1 MRRLTALTLV
11 GLASLSLSGCGFFGS
26 LFGRG
31 PDEPSIEPEN
41 MPLPNEP
48 GDQAQG
54 EDFVEP
60 LVPAAPSAAAIAS
73 AELIQSTDPN
83 ERLQQIA
90 RSRPDPFATVPIPPR
105 PRAVPRPANRP
116 QGQTAGRPGGGTGAG
131 SAGNVAGRPG
141 GTAAGGSV
149 NGGTASGV
157 NPGGTAGGGGGSS
170 IQPLPSLPQPQFATT
185 VAVTGVVRVGGESY
199 AIIKAPNES
208 TSRHVKVGQR
218 LVNGQVLVKRIEL
231 RGGEEPVVIL
241 EENGIEVARP
251 VGSGGESEQAP
262 TAAAGAA
269 PQALVIP
276 PLPQS

>member
-11 GLASLSLSGCGFFGS
+11 GLASLSLSGCGFLGS

-31 PDEPSIEPEN
+31 PDEPAPEPVN
-41 MPLPNEP
+41 VPLPNEP

-116 QGQTAGRPGGGTGAG
+116 QGQTAGRPGGGGA
-131 SAGNVAGRPG
+131 ATGNVAARPG
-141 GTAAGGSV
+141 GSS
-149 NGGTASGV
+149 ASGGA
-157 NPGGTAGGGGGSS
+157 NPGGTASSGGGGGSS
-170 IQPLPSLPQPQFATT
+170 IQPLPSLPQPQFATA

-262 TAAAGAA
+262 TAGVGGT
-269 PQALVIP
+269 PQALMVP
-276 PLPQS
+276 PLPQG

>member
-31 PDEPSIEPEN
+31 PDEPSIEPEIV
-41 MPLPNEP
+41 PLPNEP
-48 GDQAQG
+48 GDQAQD

-116 QGQTAGRPGGGTGAG
+116 QGQTAGRPGGGAGGAGAG

-141 GTAAGGSV
+141 GTTAGG
-149 NGGTASGV
+149 GV

-262 TAAAGAA
+262 TAAVGAA